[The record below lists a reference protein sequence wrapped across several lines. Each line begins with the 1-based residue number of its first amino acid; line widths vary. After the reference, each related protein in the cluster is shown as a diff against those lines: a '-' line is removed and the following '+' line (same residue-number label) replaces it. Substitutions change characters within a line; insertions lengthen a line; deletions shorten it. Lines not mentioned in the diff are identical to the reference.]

1 MLTDWET
8 WTEPVFNAVRLQKET
23 KLKVTLKWDTAEE
36 LRKASKIEHRL
47 KKKSY
52 FNKTYDRK
60 YKNKF
65 MKEASNPQRASDTVV
80 CN

>member
-8 WTEPVFNAVRLQKET
+8 WTEPVFNAIRLQKKRLNS
-23 KLKVTLKWDTAEE
+23 KLLLSEILQKNREK
-36 LRKASKIEHRL
+36 HQRL
-47 KKKSY
+47 NTVWKKSY